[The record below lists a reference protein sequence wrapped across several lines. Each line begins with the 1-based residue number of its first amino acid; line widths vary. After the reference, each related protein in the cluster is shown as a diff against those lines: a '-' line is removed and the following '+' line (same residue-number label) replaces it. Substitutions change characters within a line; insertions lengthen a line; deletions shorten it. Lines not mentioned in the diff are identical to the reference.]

1 MAPKIVIDPG
11 HGGHDPGAQGY
22 GLQEK
27 NINLDIALKI
37 QNKLV
42 NYADVSLTRDSDVF
56 VSLSDRAAV
65 ANRKGADLLVSVH
78 VNAGGG
84 TGFESYIYPAASP
97 ASREITRDIHRAAA
111 EFYLSAGFLDRGFK
125 EANFAVLRETDMPAI
140 LTENLFI
147 DTKEDAARLQD
158 PLFRDKIA
166 AATVNGII
174 KALDMAPQQ
183 PAPQQPEAPP
193 HWAVEYFKRLRDEGL
208 VDSSHNL
215 DAPVTWGEFSA
226 VISRL
231 LDKLNRSMPAQ

>member
-1 MAPKIVIDPG
+1 
-11 HGGHDPGAQGY
+11 
-22 GLQEK
+22 
-27 NINLDIALKI
+27 
-37 QNKLV
+37 
-42 NYADVSLTRDSDVF
+42 
-56 VSLSDRAAV
+56 
-65 ANRKGADLLVSVH
+65 
-78 VNAGGG
+78 
-84 TGFESYIYPAASP
+84 
-97 ASREITRDIHRAAA
+97 
-111 EFYLSAGFLDRGFK
+111 
-125 EANFAVLRETDMPAI
+125 MPAI

-174 KALDMAPQQ
+174 KALQL
-183 PAPQQPEAPP
+183 APQQPEAPP

-215 DAPVTWGEFSA
+215 DSPVTWGEFSA